1 MTWPPVLEATRRQM
15 GKLYSLAVR
24 SDKEEFVGTHLDILW
39 ATAPARLGLQK
50 NDARASTYVQQGYRH
65 CARRPLAAERRIGL
79 EGKFPA
85 RWREAARLTADG

>member
-1 MTWPPVLEATRRQM
+1 M

-50 NDARASTYVQQGYRH
+50 NDARASTYVLQGYRR
-65 CARRPLAAERRIGL
+65 CPRRQALGCRMPHRPRKKVPGSIA
-79 EGKFPA
+79 
-85 RWREAARLTADG
+85 